1 MFQVGQKVKVEID
14 AETFNI
20 LCAIAKAS
28 NKTTDELLKM
38 LTSKYKQMNAIER
51 WGMIQF
57 LRG

>member
-1 MFQVGQKVKVEID
+1 MFQVSQKVKVEID

-28 NKTTDELLKM
+28 GKTTDELLKM